1 MFSMGTSCAAL
12 ALTLHMVAWPPKFRP
27 HLPNKYNESINPAE
41 FLQIYATTIID
52 AATMRQ

>member
-41 FLQIYATTIID
+41 FLQIYATTILA